1 MTRVRA
7 PASYRKERTMEN
19 KGSKL
24 YQEIMKQKR
33 EKTDRQN
40 QECLLHS
47 LLFLLSILI
56 IFFIFF
62 LLLYPTKILEVI
74 NWLLDIVN
82 Q

>member
-1 MTRVRA
+1 
-7 PASYRKERTMEN
+7 MEN
-19 KGSKL
+19 KGSKF

-47 LLFLLSILI
+47 LLFLLFVLI
-56 IFFIFF
+56 IFFIFS
-62 LLLYPTKILEVI
+62 LLLYPTKTLEVI

>member
-1 MTRVRA
+1 
-7 PASYRKERTMEN
+7 MEN

-47 LLFLLSILI
+47 LLFLLSVLI

-62 LLLYPTKILEVI
+62 LLLYPIKTLEVI
-74 NWLLDIVN
+74 NWLLDTVN

>member
-1 MTRVRA
+1 
-7 PASYRKERTMEN
+7 MEN
-19 KGSKL
+19 KGSKF

-40 QECLLHS
+40 QECLLYS
-47 LLFLLSILI
+47 LLFLLFVLI
-56 IFFIFF
+56 IFFILS

-82 Q
+82 